1 MKNLI
6 NYYYGIIV
14 NEFKKRDAS
23 FIFYINN
30 IEFELKEF
38 YGDIN
43 ELINLYSLL
52 KAYRREVDE
61 IIINSKNN
69 FITYYESKPYILIKK
84 INILRKKIELED
96 IINYDCRVHVNG
108 KINWKNLWI
117 NKIDYYEMQLE
128 ELGIKYPLLK
138 KSFNYYRGLSEIA
151 IALLN
156 YVDYKNI
163 NYSIS
168 HRRLEKNDDIFNP
181 LNIIIDSRT
190 RDIAEYVKIKYLNEN
205 MVVQEI
211 IEFIERIGFSKD
223 EITLL
228 ISRLIYP
235 SYYFDM
241 YENIFAGKES
251 EKELN
256 KIIKKN
262 AEYEAFL
269 KEFYNNVKLIY
280 TIPQIEFLEY

>member
-1 MKNLI
+1 MKNVI

-14 NEFKKRDAS
+14 NEFKKRDTS

-30 IEFELKEF
+30 IEFELIEF

-52 KAYRREVDE
+52 KTYRREVDE
-61 IIINSKNN
+61 IIINNKNS
-69 FITYYESKPYILIKK
+69 FITYYESRPYILMKK
-84 INILRKKIELED
+84 FNTLRKEIELED
-96 IINYDCRVHVNG
+96 IISYDCKVHVND

-117 NKIDYYEMQLE
+117 NKLDYYEMQLE
-128 ELGIKYPLLK
+128 EVGIKYPLLK
-138 KSFNYYRGLSEIA
+138 KTFSYYSGLNEVA

-163 NYSIS
+163 NYCVS
-168 HRRLEKNDDIFNP
+168 HRRLEKMDDIFNP

-190 RDIAEYVKIKYLNEN
+190 RDVAEYIKIKYVNEEM
-205 MVVQEI
+205 MVCDI
-211 IEFIERIGFSKD
+211 IEFIRKANFSKD

-228 ISRLIYP
+228 MSRLIYP
-235 SYYFDM
+235 SYYFDL
-241 YENIFAGKES
+241 YEKIFIEKES

-269 KEFYNNVKLIY
+269 KEIYNNVKLIY
-280 TIPQIEFLEY
+280 AIPQIEFLEY